1 MSGDSAYWSGFSR
14 LLKDDSLTFVDQL
27 IMVSGR
33 DVGLVPDVPPTDY
46 FLDVCGCGR
55 LHVGLVGL
63 IQSRSSLPSH
73 LSSSGR

>member
-1 MSGDSAYWSGFSR
+1 
-14 LLKDDSLTFVDQL
+14 
-27 IMVSGR
+27 MVSGG

-46 FLDVCGCGR
+46 FLEVCGCGR